1 MRHRGNSG
9 KALGL
14 AVLLP
19 FVLPLLADAA
29 QAGPIEDL
37 AGSWATAAGGD
48 PVMQVSGTADGFTV
62 AWTPEGGTTTTVQF
76 APAGRPGVYGGTAK
90 EGWSIMGS
98 MFGGNAPVNP
108 LEGGT
113 LYWARTADGGV
124 YLYRMQI
131 DDHGAFTIDRYR
143 LGIADGALSVAG
155 DRRTADGDT
164 ALPDRQLVRVGS

>member
-1 MRHRGNSG
+1 MRHPGNTG
-9 KALGL
+9 KALGT
-14 AVLLP
+14 AALLP
-19 FVLPLLADAA
+19 ALLLLHAGMA

-37 AGSWATAAGGD
+37 AGKWAVAAGGA
-48 PVMQVSGTADGFTV
+48 PVMQVSGAADGFTV

-98 MFGGNAPVNP
+98 MFGSDAPVNP

-124 YLYRMQI
+124 YVYRMQI
-131 DDHGAFTIDRYR
+131 DDRGAFTIDRYR
-143 LGIADGALSVAG
+143 LGVADGALRITG
-155 DRRTADGDT
+155 DRRTADGGT
-164 ALPDRQLVRVGS
+164 ALPERQLVRVGS